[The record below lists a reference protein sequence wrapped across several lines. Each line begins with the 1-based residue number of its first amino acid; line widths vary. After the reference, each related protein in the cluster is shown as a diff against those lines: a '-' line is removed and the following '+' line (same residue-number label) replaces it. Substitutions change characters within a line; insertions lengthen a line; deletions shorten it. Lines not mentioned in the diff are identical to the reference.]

1 MEETASG
8 TVPAPTPATGKGLD
22 VSLGA
27 RLRQV
32 RLDHGLSQRELARR
46 AGVTN
51 ATISLIESDRM
62 NPSVA
67 SLKRVLDG
75 IPMGL
80 SAFFADE
87 AAETPPQVF
96 FPAAD
101 LMEIGRGPIS
111 YRQVGRD
118 LRDGRLQILSETYA
132 PGSDSGKVPLCHE
145 GEEGG
150 VIVSG
155 RLEVTVGEQV
165 RVLGPGDAYLFDS
178 RLPHRFRN
186 TGTEPCTIVSACTPP
201 SV

>member
-1 MEETASG
+1 MEQ
-8 TVPAPTPATGKGLD
+8 
-22 VSLGA
+22 SLGE

-32 RLDHGLSQRELARR
+32 RHTHGLSQRELARR

-51 ATISLIESDRM
+51 ATISLIESDRT
-62 NPSVA
+62 NPSVG

-80 SAFFADE
+80 SAFFAFEPTDPE
-87 AAETPPQVF
+87 HPKVF
-96 FPAAD
+96 FPVEE
-101 LMEIGRGPIS
+101 LVEIGRGRIS
-111 YRQVGRD
+111 YRQVGGD
-118 LRDGRLQILSETYA
+118 LRDRTLQMLSETYA
-132 PGSDSGKVPLCHE
+132 PGADSGKIPLSHE

-155 RLEVTVGEQV
+155 RLEVTVGART

-178 RLPHRFRN
+178 RQPHRFRN
-186 TGTEPCTIVSACTPP
+186 TGTEPCTVVSACTPP